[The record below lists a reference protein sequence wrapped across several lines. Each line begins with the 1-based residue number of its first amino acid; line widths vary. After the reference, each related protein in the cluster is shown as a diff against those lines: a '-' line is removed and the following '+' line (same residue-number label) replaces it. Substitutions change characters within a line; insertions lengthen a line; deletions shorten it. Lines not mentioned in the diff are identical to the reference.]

1 MNQPYKSFRHVFTEI
16 QKHINPEDEVIDF
29 GCGLMP
35 LTRNIECKKMIGI
48 DGWYPYIKQLRNE
61 LIEQGHI
68 FIWHLDLSG
77 PLLGAANDNSID
89 VCLAIDFIEHL
100 EKEDALILIKHME
113 RIARKRVIIYTTHGF
128 ISQEREDNAEFQ
140 RHRCGFDP
148 SEFEGMGYRTW
159 KRRCGSVPAFL
170 AVREVVL

>member
-1 MNQPYKSFRHVFTEI
+1 MVYSKYKGFRSVFTEI

-48 DGWYPYIKQLRNE
+48 DAWYPYIKQLRDE
-61 LIEQGHI
+61 LVDQGDI

-77 PLLGAANDNSID
+77 PLLEAANDNSVD
-89 VCLAIDFIEHL
+89 VTLAIDFIEHL
-100 EKEDALILIKHME
+100 EKEDALTFIKHME
-113 RIARKRVIIYTTHGF
+113 RIARRRVIVYTTHGF
-128 ISQEREDNAEFQ
+128 ILQEREENAEFQ

-148 SEFEGMGYRTW
+148 SEFEEMGYNISIRIGGDH
-159 KRRCGSVPAFL
+159 KGFL
-170 AVREVVL
+170 AIKEL